1 MLAVLFVSRLVMPL
15 LLGTT
20 LFEHPKRSHH
30 IEQEVPLAVNKCIP
44 GPEAG
49 RVQGV
54 HMYTV
59 GIFTAMV
66 SCSGLVRQNVSTTTT

>member
-1 MLAVLFVSRLVMPL
+1 MLAVLFVSSLVMPL

-20 LFEHPKRSHH
+20 FIKHPKRSDH
-30 IEQEVPLAVNKCIP
+30 IEQEVPLTVNKCIP

-54 HMYTV
+54 RTYTA